1 MTNEEWAMEI
11 QAGRAGYGELWEQVR
26 RFIRLQAYKYQTLHA
41 GLCERARIELD
52 DLLQCGFLAL
62 RDAVE
67 AYDPERGYKLPTYIR
82 YPLQNRFHD
91 AAGIRGN
98 RKRDPLNLAVRLDAP
113 IGDEDGD
120 ATLGEQTADERAEA
134 DREAVEDRIFRE
146 QLHRA
151 TTKALDTLEATQ
163 RDTIRRRYWNRE
175 SLDTIADSQG
185 VSREKVRQNEQKA
198 LRKLRQGLCVRLLR
212 PYIEEMRAGYAWRGT
227 GWTTFKQTGVS
238 SVERAAEKTE
248 TLIQR
253 LQAKREQSK
262 ACFCALLHI
271 TAEEYERRRDGA
283 KSGKM

>member
-41 GLCERARIELD
+41 GLCERAGVELD

-91 AAGIRGN
+91 ATGIWGN
-98 RKRDPLNLAVRLDAP
+98 RKRDPLNLAVRLDAS

-146 QLHRA
+146 QPRQRPWIPWKPRNG
-151 TTKALDTLEATQ
+151 TPSGDGTGTEKAW
-163 RDTIRRRYWNRE
+163 IRLPTVKAYPASGCGKTSKRRGEN
-175 SLDTIADSQG
+175 
-185 VSREKVRQNEQKA
+185 
-198 LRKLRQGLCVRLLR
+198 CVRVH
-212 PYIEEMRAGYAWRGT
+212 
-227 GWTTFKQTGVS
+227 VS
-238 SVERAAEKTE
+238 
-248 TLIQR
+248 
-253 LQAKREQSK
+253 
-262 ACFCALLHI
+262 
-271 TAEEYERRRDGA
+271 G
-283 KSGKM
+283 

>member
-1 MTNEEWAMEI
+1 MPPWVNRRRTSGPKRI
-11 QAGRAGYGELWEQVR
+11 GR
-26 RFIRLQAYKYQTLHA
+26 
-41 GLCERARIELD
+41 LC
-52 DLLQCGFLAL
+52 
-62 RDAVE
+62 
-67 AYDPERGYKLPTYIR
+67 
-82 YPLQNRFHD
+82 
-91 AAGIRGN
+91 
-98 RKRDPLNLAVRLDAP
+98 
-113 IGDEDGD
+113 
-120 ATLGEQTADERAEA
+120 
-134 DREAVEDRIFRE
+134 RE

-151 TTKALDTLEATQ
+151 MTKALDTLEATQ
-163 RDTIRRRYWNRE
+163 RDTIRRRHWNRE

-198 LRKLRQGLCVRLLR
+198 LRKLRQGSCVRLMR

-253 LQAKREQSK
+253 LQAKRKQSK